1 MRTFLLMMVV
11 ISSFFVLNASAV
23 DLPAIPAAATTAS
36 PASATANTVNA
47 APAQSSSVQA
57 NLTLKQEDQ
66 RLYAH
71 VLIEQPQ
78 NEQGKIRIDWTP
90 PLHSSCDKSSYSL
103 SYQGKKFH
111 TQAYRTLG
119 HGLISGKSVTCI
131 GTWQAAVVN
140 EQGAVLATATITI
153 DSVDS
158 FATNTAKKMHSLAA
172 IA

>member
-1 MRTFLLMMVV
+1 MRNLLLMVAV
-11 ISSFFVLNASAV
+11 ISGFFVLNASAV
-23 DLPAIPAAATTAS
+23 DLPAAPAAT
-36 PASATANTVNA
+36 NTVNA
-47 APAQSSSVQA
+47 EPAQPSTVQA
-57 NLTLKQEDQ
+57 NLTLKQDGQ
-66 RLYAH
+66 RLYAR

-90 PLHSSCDKSSYSL
+90 PLHSSCDKSSYFL

-119 HGLISGKSVTCI
+119 HGLISGKSVTCV

-140 EQGAVLATATITI
+140 EQGTVLTTATITI
-153 DSVDS
+153 ESVDS
-158 FATNTAKKMHSLAA
+158 FATNNEKKMRSLAA